1 MTLVP
6 GGLRGLVF
14 AALIAAIVSSLASMM
29 NSIST
34 IFTMDIYRDY
44 IAKERTEGH
53 YVLVG
58 RLTALTAMVIA
69 LILAKPF
76 LGGMESAFQTIQ
88 EYTGFIAPGVVAVFL
103 LGFFWARTNTAGAFA
118 LLISSVVLS
127 IAAKLMLPDLPFVLR
142 IWIVFLVCLVVGVV
156 VSLLT
161 PKPKPEQPVDLG
173 GIQFDTKVG
182 FNIAAVLIVL
192 ILAAIY
198 VAFW

>member
-1 MTLVP
+1 MTDAEAQEARTIKATRARLQEE
-6 GGLRGLVF
+6 RDKF
-14 AALIAAIVSSLASMM
+14 ALLQPHE
-29 NSIST
+29 
-34 IFTMDIYRDY
+34 
-44 IAKERTEGH
+44 KEMFR
-53 YVLVG
+53 VLVRDRRG
-58 RLTALTAMVIA
+58 VLKLSRHAYTRFYELSGATGASASEKRKLRDM
-69 LILAKPF
+69 AK
-76 LGGMESAFQTIQ
+76 
-88 EYTGFIAPGVVAVFL
+88 GVVAVFL